1 MNEQQ
6 TPLANAWPPGR
17 GLAAIFGVMSRRRR
31 IQLALTVIL
40 TLCGAIAE
48 LVTIGAVLP
57 LLALVA
63 KPDYFA
69 QAGLIRDVLD
79 TLGFEPGTNLIVPAA
94 LFLIVA
100 ALVSA
105 AVRLL
110 LSWTSYRFIYGL
122 GADISMRIYHRML
135 RQPYDHYL
143 RQNSSA
149 AVSAVQKTYSVVVGI
164 VAQVIIAFTAAVIA
178 LCILI
183 FLFVIDPATAAFASI
198 AIGLVYAV
206 ISFASKRALFSS
218 SRRMSATQT
227 ARMKVLQESWGG
239 MRDIILDHSEPIF
252 ERKLAEY
259 ENEMRRLQA
268 NASFISEAPRF
279 VVESFGIIVVALLAV
294 YFSFQPGGVL
304 LAIPILGAF
313 ALGAQRLLPLVQT
326 VFRAWT
332 SYSINSHFLM
342 DVVELMDAPVNR
354 AALAVRGNT
363 LPARVSIEARG
374 LSFAYSPDD
383 EVLKEINLSIRP
395 GERVALIGKT
405 GSGKSTLADVLMGLL
420 TPSRGQILLGDAP
433 LDERNIG
440 EWQARIAHVPQSI
453 FLSDDTIAANIAFGC
468 GAGEIDMERVRHAAD
483 RADVTKF
490 VERLPEGFETM
501 VGERGI
507 RLSGGQRQRIGI
519 ARALYK
525 DASVLVF
532 DEATS
537 ALDGATEAAV
547 MEAVA
552 GLDRDL
558 TVILIAHRLSTVAL
572 CDRVYRLE
580 AGRIVQSGSYEQIV
594 GGPARASADRREPR
608 RV

>member
-1 MNEQQ
+1 
-6 TPLANAWPPGR
+6 
-17 GLAAIFGVMSRRRR
+17 
-31 IQLALTVIL
+31 
-40 TLCGAIAE
+40 
-48 LVTIGAVLP
+48 
-57 LLALVA
+57 
-63 KPDYFA
+63 
-69 QAGLIRDVLD
+69 
-79 TLGFEPGTNLIVPAA
+79 
-94 LFLIVA
+94 
-100 ALVSA
+100 
-105 AVRLL
+105 
-110 LSWTSYRFIYGL
+110 
-122 GADISMRIYHRML
+122 
-135 RQPYDHYL
+135 
-143 RQNSSA
+143 
-149 AVSAVQKTYSVVVGI
+149 
-164 VAQVIIAFTAAVIA
+164 
-178 LCILI
+178 
-183 FLFVIDPATAAFASI
+183 
-198 AIGLVYAV
+198 
-206 ISFASKRALFSS
+206 
-218 SRRMSATQT
+218 
-227 ARMKVLQESWGG
+227 MKVLQESWGG

-268 NASFISEAPRF
+268 KAGFISEAPRF

-294 YFSFQPGGVL
+294 YFSFQHGGVL

-342 DVVELMDAPVNR
+342 DVVELMNAPVNR
-354 AALAVRGNT
+354 ATLAVRGDT
-363 LPARVSIEARG
+363 LPAGVSIEVRD

-383 EVLKEINLSIRP
+383 EVLREINLSIRP

-468 GAGEIDMERVRHAAD
+468 DAAQIDMERVRHAAD
-483 RADVTKF
+483 RADVTDF
-490 VERLPEGFETM
+490 VERQPEGFDTM

-525 DASVLVF
+525 NASVLVF

-580 AGRIVQSGSYEQIV
+580 AGRIVQSGSYEEIV
-594 GGPARASADRREPR
+594 GGAARASAGGRSQPR